1 MTEKKIAFGIITRE
15 LKKASP
21 LIDFLENALKFG
33 HKIDKFIIG
42 YQIYVDP
49 EIIKHLEKFCEI
61 ILIQRGNCPFLKNS
75 LKKIGLSIQET
86 ETLLRTPF
94 LEKYGMVAYGTSRNY
109 NLLTAIFS
117 DIRYLYFFDTDIF
130 PKILNRN
137 EKNEYI
143 FEDIDFV
150 GSHLKYLKQN
160 ENIVVT
166 TSDYT
171 GYYIIPRMDFP
182 DLKKLLIGVQKE
194 NSYEYITRHDA
205 PVIQKEYL
213 QKVRPTNKILG
224 GNLAIDLSK
233 IEMLPPFF
241 STTLIIDDECI
252 KGRGEDTLFGP
263 LINKSKG
270 LCLDIDLLIFHNCFG
285 DFPHKPKITIQKNI
299 DRFYCA
305 CLGWIIR
312 NPFYNWLH
320 SEYVVDLEKV
330 EIEERL
336 EALKIGSKAAAE
348 YFKDKRFLKLP
359 RAFEMAYTKLDQD
372 VEYFYRLLET
382 WEKMKRLLK

>member
-1 MTEKKIAFGIITRE
+1 MAEKKIAFGIITRE
-15 LKKASP
+15 LKKLSP
-21 LIDFLENALKFG
+21 LTDFLDNALKYG
-33 HKIDKFIIG
+33 HYIDKLIIG

-49 EIIKHLEKFCEI
+49 GIIKHLEKYCEV
-61 ILIQRGNCPFLKNS
+61 ILIQRGNCPFLINS
-75 LKKIGLSIQET
+75 LKKLGLSNEET
-86 ETLLRTPF
+86 EILLATPF

-137 EKNEYI
+137 EKNEYF

-150 GSHLKYLKQN
+150 GSHLKYLKQS
-160 ENIVVT
+160 EDVVVT

-182 DLKKLLIGVQKE
+182 DLEKLLVGVQKE
-194 NSYEYITRHDA
+194 NSYEYIKTVDS
-205 PVIQKEYL
+205 PVVQEQYL
-213 QKVRPTNKILG
+213 KNIRPTNKILG
-224 GNLAIDLSK
+224 GNLAIDLNK

-241 STTLIIDDECI
+241 STTLVIDDECI

-263 LINKSKG
+263 LINKSNG

-285 DFPHKPKITIQKNI
+285 DFPEKPEITIQKNI
-299 DRFYCA
+299 DRFYYA
-305 CLGWIIR
+305 CMGWIIR

-320 SEYVVDLEKV
+320 SEYIRDLEKV
-330 EIEERL
+330 ETKQRL

-348 YFKDKRFLKLP
+348 YFMDKRFLKLP

-372 VEYFYRLLET
+372 IEYFNRLMET
-382 WEKMKRLLK
+382 WDKMKRLLK